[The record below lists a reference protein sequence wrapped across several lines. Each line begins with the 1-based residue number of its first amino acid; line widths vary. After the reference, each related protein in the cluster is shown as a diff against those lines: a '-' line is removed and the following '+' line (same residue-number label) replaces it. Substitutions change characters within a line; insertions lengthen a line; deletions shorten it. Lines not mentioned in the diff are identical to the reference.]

1 MPKLRLN
8 DTVVRKLSANVGKT
22 VFYRDTEVSGLAI
35 RVTKAGHKAFVF
47 SYSINGRERRMTIG
61 DFPQWSVN
69 AARDKAKHLHRQVS
83 DGNDPLEE
91 RQKAAAAPT
100 VMDLWEYFKT
110 KHLPTVSDKHAGEQI
125 KYWEQHILPAL
136 GRRKLATLT
145 SNDIDTLHRKISG
158 STPTL
163 ANRVIAS
170 VRKALNLAK
179 RLEWVPKNV
188 AEGVKMNTEHPRQR
202 YLSNAELKSVVN
214 ALDRMPN
221 QSAANAIRLLIL
233 TGARRSEVLS
243 ARWDEFDLDAGTWT
257 KPAGKVKIRRET
269 TIPLSEAAVT
279 LLEAVKAEA
288 RTDFLFPSR
297 VGGPIKEIK
306 APWSWLMKET
316 GLKNFRIH
324 DLRHTHASILVSR
337 GQPLEVIGRLLGHTQ
352 VQTTARYAHL
362 LDDPLRRA
370 LDGVDAAVQG
380 TKPG

>member
-1 MPKLRLN
+1 MPKFRLN
-8 DTVVRKLSANVGKT
+8 DTVVKKLPTDGGKT
-22 VFYRDTEVSGLAI
+22 VFYRDTEVPGLAV

-47 SYSINGRERRMTIG
+47 SYSVHGRERRMTVG
-61 DFPQWSVN
+61 DHPHWSVT
-69 AARDKAKHLHRQVS
+69 AARERAKQLHRQVS
-83 DGNDPLEE
+83 DGIDPLEQ
-91 RQKAAAAPT
+91 RQQAAAAPT
-100 VMDLWEYFKT
+100 VADLWDYFKT
-110 KHLPTVSDKHAGEQI
+110 KHLPTVSEKHAGEQI
-125 KYWEQHILPAL
+125 KYWEQHILPAV
-136 GRRKLATLT
+136 GRLKLATLT
-145 SNDIDTLHRKISG
+145 SHDIDTLHRNISS

-179 RLEWVPKNV
+179 RLDWVSKNV

-202 YLSNAELKSVVN
+202 YLSDAELKTLVDV
-214 ALDRMPN
+214 LERMPN

-243 ARWDEFDLDAGTWT
+243 AQWDEFDLDAGTWT
-257 KPAGKVKIRRET
+257 KPAGRVKIRRET
-269 TIPLSEAAVT
+269 TIPLSEAAIS
-279 LLEAVKAEA
+279 LLQAMKAEA

-306 APWSWLMKET
+306 ASWSWLMKET
-316 GLKNFRIH
+316 GLKNFRMH

-370 LDGVDAAVQG
+370 LDGVDAAVHG